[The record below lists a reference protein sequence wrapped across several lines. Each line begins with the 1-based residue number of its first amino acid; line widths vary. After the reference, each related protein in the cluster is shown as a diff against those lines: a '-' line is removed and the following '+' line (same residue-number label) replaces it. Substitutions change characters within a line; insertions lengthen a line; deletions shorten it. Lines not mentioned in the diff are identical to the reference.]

1 MHTNT
6 IIWQWCTVCAQ
17 NSFDLIYRLLWTP
30 KSATIL
36 DHKPRQR
43 KTGATNQK
51 HLSCERFFFSFSGF
65 FFFFGGRV
73 LAEMWRPPPHQKKST
88 HWTTFF
94 FFLFQ
99 PNWGVNLFIVMETIR
114 ENLPTRDHIK
124 NPNHIRE
131 TGETARGRRVRH
143 GEKRG
148 RQMKERRRGEWP
160 THNHIKPNAP
170 YQKDG
175 WGRRQTPIHSLKRSK
190 FLLPILLLWFFAF
203 FGCFFNLSFIFWL
216 ANSHF
221 LISHCLSHFY
231 LHHLLRFPL
240 LIAYFF
246 PPMSHFA
253 FVPPHSS
260 SFSLSTFH
268 LFPACASLCKTQI
281 SKKWSAKSFFY
292 SVLPSFTCK
301 NNCNNNLSN
310 SIIKCFLSVP
320 ALPPSPPSLII
331 TVQIHQITKHVFYV
345 KP

>member
-51 HLSCERFFFSFSGF
+51 HLSCERFFFFFRIFFFLEGGCLLKCDGHPPTKKKHPSYNF
-65 FFFFGGRV
+65 FFFSFFNPTGEWIFLSLWKPSVRIFQHVTTSRTQTISERRERQRGGR
-73 LAEMWRPPPHQKKST
+73 
-88 HWTTFF
+88 
-94 FFLFQ
+94 
-99 PNWGVNLFIVMETIR
+99 
-114 ENLPTRDHIK
+114 
-124 NPNHIRE
+124 
-131 TGETARGRRVRH
+131 RGRR

-175 WGRRQTPIHSLKRSK
+175 WGRRQTAIHSLKRSK
-190 FLLPILLLWFFAF
+190 FLLPILLLSFFAF
-203 FGCFFNLSFIFWL
+203 LGCFFNLSFIFWL

-231 LHHLLRFPL
+231 KHHSSFDCLL
-240 LIAYFF
+240 FF
-246 PPMSHFA
+246 PPCHILL
-253 FVPPHSS
+253 
-260 SFSLSTFH
+260 LSRPTH
-268 LFPACASLCKTQI
+268 
-281 SKKWSAKSFFY
+281 
-292 SVLPSFTCK
+292 
-301 NNCNNNLSN
+301 
-310 SIIKCFLSVP
+310 
-320 ALPPSPPSLII
+320 PPSLSRPFTFFLLAHPCVKHQYQRNEVPSHFFILCCPLSHARII
-331 TVQIHQITKHVFYV
+331 ATIT
-345 KP
+345 

>member
-65 FFFFGGRV
+65 IFFFGGRV
-73 LAEMWRPPPHQKKST
+73 LAEMWRPPPHQKKAPIEQL
-88 HWTTFF
+88 FF
-94 FFLFQ
+94 FSFF
-99 PNWGVNLFIVMETIR
+99 
-114 ENLPTRDHIK
+114 
-124 NPNHIRE
+124 NP
-131 TGETARGRRVRH
+131 TGEWIFLSLWKPSVRIFQHVTTSRTQTISERRERQRGGRRVRH

>member
-1 MHTNT
+1 
-6 IIWQWCTVCAQ
+6 
-17 NSFDLIYRLLWTP
+17 
-30 KSATIL
+30 
-36 DHKPRQR
+36 
-43 KTGATNQK
+43 
-51 HLSCERFFFSFSGF
+51 
-65 FFFFGGRV
+65 
-73 LAEMWRPPPHQKKST
+73 MWRPPPHQKKAPIEQL
-88 HWTTFF
+88 FF
-94 FFLFQ
+94 FSFF
-99 PNWGVNLFIVMETIR
+99 
-114 ENLPTRDHIK
+114 
-124 NPNHIRE
+124 NP
-131 TGETARGRRVRH
+131 TGEWIFLSLWKPSVRIFQHVTTSRTQTISERRERQRGGRRVRH

-175 WGRRQTPIHSLKRSK
+175 WGRRQTPIHSLSAPNFSFPFCSSG
-190 FLLPILLLWFFAF
+190 FLLFLVVFLTFHSFSGLQILIF
-203 FGCFFNLSFIFWL
+203 SFL
-216 ANSHF
+216 TVSHT
-221 LISHCLSHFY
+221 Y

>member
-6 IIWQWCTVCAQ
+6 IIWQWYTVCAQ

-51 HLSCERFFFSFSGF
+51 HLSCERFFFLFQDF
-65 FFFFGGRV
+65 FLGGGRV
-73 LAEMWRPPPHQKKST
+73 LAEMWRPPPHQKKAPIEQL
-88 HWTTFF
+88 FF
-94 FFLFQ
+94 FFSF
-99 PNWGVNLFIVMETIR
+99 F
-114 ENLPTRDHIK
+114 
-124 NPNHIRE
+124 NP
-131 TGETARGRRVRH
+131 TGEWIFLSLWKPSVRIFQHVTTSRTQTISERRERQRGGRRVRR

-148 RQMKERRRGEWP
+148 RQMKERRQGEWP

-175 WGRRQTPIHSLKRSK
+175 WGRRQTAIHSLKRSK
-190 FLLPILLLWFFAF
+190 FLLPILLLSFFAF
-203 FGCFFNLSFIFWL
+203 LVVFLTFHSFSGLQILIFSFLTVSHTFICITSFGFLFWL
-216 ANSHF
+216 
-221 LISHCLSHFY
+221 
-231 LHHLLRFPL
+231 PT
-240 LIAYFF
+240 FF
-246 PPMSHFA
+246 PPMSHFT

-268 LFPACASLCKTQI
+268 LFPACASLCKAPI

-292 SVLPSFTCK
+292 SVLPSLTCK

-320 ALPPSPPSLII
+320 ALPPLPSFPYN
-331 TVQIHQITKHVFYV
+331 HCTKPSNNQTCVLC
-345 KP
+345 

>member
-51 HLSCERFFFSFSGF
+51 HLSCERFFFLFQD
-65 FFFFGGRV
+65 FFFGGEGGC
-73 LAEMWRPPPHQKKST
+73 LLKCDGHPPTKKKHPSNN
-88 HWTTFF
+88 FF
-94 FFLFQ
+94 FFSF
-99 PNWGVNLFIVMETIR
+99 F
-114 ENLPTRDHIK
+114 
-124 NPNHIRE
+124 NP
-131 TGETARGRRVRH
+131 TGEWIFLSLWKPSVRIFQHVTTSRTQTISERRERQRGGRRVRR

-148 RQMKERRRGEWP
+148 RQMKERRQGEWP

-175 WGRRQTPIHSLKRSK
+175 WGRRQTAIHSLKRSK
-190 FLLPILLLWFFAF
+190 FLLPILLLSFFAF
-203 FGCFFNLSFIFWL
+203 LGVFFNLSFIFWL

-231 LHHLLRFPL
+231 LHHLLRFPV

-246 PPMSHFA
+246 S
-253 FVPPHSS
+253 PHV
-260 SFSLSTFH
+260 TFY
-268 LFPACASLCKTQI
+268 FCPAPLI
-281 SKKWSAKSFFY
+281 
-292 SVLPSFTCK
+292 L
-301 NNCNNNLSN
+301 
-310 SIIKCFLSVP
+310 FLS
-320 ALPPSPPSLII
+320 LDLSPFSCLRIL
-331 TVQIHQITKHVFYV
+331 V
-345 KP
+345 

>member
-51 HLSCERFFFSFSGF
+51 HLSCERFFFLFQDF
-65 FFFFGGRV
+65 FFWGEGGC
-73 LAEMWRPPPHQKKST
+73 LLKCDGHPPPPKKST
-88 HWTTFF
+88 HRTTFF

-131 TGETARGRRVRH
+131 TGETARGEEGEARRET
-143 GEKRG
+143 GETDEGEETG
-148 RQMKERRRGEWP
+148 RMANAQPHQTERPISERWMREAADCNSFP
-160 THNHIKPNAP
+160 QALQISPSHFAP
-170 YQKDG
+170 
-175 WGRRQTPIHSLKRSK
+175 LV
-190 FLLPILLLWFFAF
+190 FCF
-203 FGCFFNLSFIFWL
+203 FGCFFKPFIHFLAFKFSF
-216 ANSHF
+216 SHF
-221 LISHCLSHFY
+221 SLSLTLLSASPPSVSSFDCL
-231 LHHLLRFPL
+231 L
-240 LIAYFF
+240 FF
-246 PPMSHFA
+246 PPMSHFT

-268 LFPACASLCKTQI
+268 LFPACASLCKTPI

-320 ALPPSPPSLII
+320 ALPPPPLL
-331 TVQIHQITKHVFYV
+331 
-345 KP
+345 PL

>member
-1 MHTNT
+1 
-6 IIWQWCTVCAQ
+6 
-17 NSFDLIYRLLWTP
+17 
-30 KSATIL
+30 
-36 DHKPRQR
+36 
-43 KTGATNQK
+43 
-51 HLSCERFFFSFSGF
+51 
-65 FFFFGGRV
+65 
-73 LAEMWRPPPHQKKST
+73 MWRPPPHQKKAPIEQL
-88 HWTTFF
+88 FF
-94 FFLFQ
+94 FSFFNPTGEWIFLSLWKPSVRIFQ
-99 PNWGVNLFIVMETIR
+99 HVTTSRTQTISERRERQRGGGGWGTERNGGDR
-114 ENLPTRDHIK
+114 WRRGDGENGQRTTTSNRTP
-124 NPNHIRE
+124 HIRKMDE
-131 TGETARGRRVRH
+131 GDGRL
-143 GEKRG
+143 
-148 RQMKERRRGEWP
+148 QFIP
-160 THNHIKPNAP
+160 SSAPNFSFP
-170 YQKDG
+170 FCSSG
-175 WGRRQTPIHSLKRSK
+175 
-190 FLLPILLLWFFAF
+190 FLLFLVVFLTFHSFSGLQILIF
-203 FGCFFNLSFIFWL
+203 SFL
-216 ANSHF
+216 TVSHT
-221 LISHCLSHFY
+221 Y